1 MKKLELN
8 WYLSLMQILSSRI
21 SKLYICMTFFL
32 IMPDTFY
39 WYTLNDYTNYQTAF
53 TAIADSTGLTWLIV
67 SYLALFFAIFVQ
79 NLEMRA
85 FLTVVAFVTRIFFLV
100 WLTDIWRANEVSFTQ
115 LLQNVFV
122 KTGEAPYVEAFAT
135 IALAPL
141 VLAIIVQKTRIANLL
156 TGLVNFLKSP
166 SNKTHQVVFY
176 GISATAYLVSTVVMI
191 GSLLDNYEIASADS
205 PGGFQQSLIWLIFL
219 GVIQIALKLLILG
232 LGLIAS
238 LWAWISWQ
246 SDIKTV
252 LGHMKDFKL
261 SEYLTRKVASYL
273 YTFYFV
279 FIIGLA
285 AVGIPIFAS
294 TTYGINQDYAAFP
307 MVALAGVV
315 VTFLVI
321 LAIRLVFELAVAII
335 HIAENTKG
343 GLRK

>member
-1 MKKLELN
+1 MNLISNKLHRL
-8 WYLSLMQILSSRI
+8 YLVIALLLVI
-21 SKLYICMTFFL
+21 
-32 IMPDTFY
+32 PDTFY
-39 WYTLNDYTNYQTAF
+39 WYTLNDYSNYQDAF
-53 TAIADSTGLTWLIV
+53 TAITSSTGLTWLIV
-67 SYLALFFAIFVQ
+67 SYLALFFAIFAQ

-100 WLTDIWRANEVSFTQ
+100 WLTDIWRSNEVGFTQ
-115 LLQNVFV
+115 VIKNVFI
-122 KTGEAPYVEAFAT
+122 KTGEAPYVESFAT
-135 IALAPL
+135 IALIPM
-141 VLAIIVQKTRIANLL
+141 VLALIVQKTRIANLL

-166 SNKTHQVVFY
+166 ANKTHQVVFY
-176 GISATAYLVSTVVMI
+176 TSSAAFYLLALIAMVR
-191 GSLLDNYEIASADS
+191 SLLDNYDLAASDLPS
-205 PGGFQQSLIWLIFL
+205 GISQSLIWLVVL
-219 GVIQIALKLLILG
+219 GAIQIALKLLILG
-232 LGLIAS
+232 LGLLAS

-246 SDIKTV
+246 ADIKTV

-285 AVGIPIFAS
+285 AVCIPIYAS

-307 MVALAGVV
+307 MVALAGVI

-321 LAIRLVFELAVAII
+321 LAIRLVFELAVAVV

>member
-1 MKKLELN
+1 MNLISIKLHRL
-8 WYLSLMQILSSRI
+8 YLVITLLLVI
-21 SKLYICMTFFL
+21 
-32 IMPDTFY
+32 PDTFY
-39 WYTLNDYTNYQTAF
+39 WYTLNDYSYYQDAF
-53 TAIADSTGLTWLIV
+53 TAITSSTGLTWLIV
-67 SYLALFFAIFVQ
+67 SYLALFFAIFAQ

-85 FLTVVAFVTRIFFLV
+85 FLTVAAFVTRIFFLV
-100 WLTDIWRANEVSFTQ
+100 WLTDIWRSNEVGFTQ
-115 LLQNVFV
+115 VLKNVFV

-135 IALAPL
+135 VALIPM
-141 VLAIIVQKTRIANLL
+141 VLALIVQKTQVANLL

-166 SNKTHQVVFY
+166 ANKTHQVVLY
-176 GISATAYLVSTVVMI
+176 TASATIYLLALI
-191 GSLLDNYEIASADS
+191 GMVRLLLDNYDLAASDLPS
-205 PGGFQQSLIWLIFL
+205 GVTQSLIWLVVL

-232 LGLIAS
+232 LGLLAS

-246 SDIKTV
+246 ADIKTV
-252 LGHMKDFKL
+252 LGHMKNYKL

-279 FIIGLA
+279 FVIGLA
-285 AVGIPIFAS
+285 AVGIPIYAS

-307 MVALAGVV
+307 MVALAGVI

-321 LAIRLVFELAVAII
+321 LAIRLVFELAVAVV

>member
-1 MKKLELN
+1 MILISNKLHRL
-8 WYLSLMQILSSRI
+8 YLVIALLLVI
-21 SKLYICMTFFL
+21 
-32 IMPDTFY
+32 PDTFY
-39 WYTLNDYTNYQTAF
+39 WYTLNDYSNYQDAF
-53 TAIADSTGLTWLIV
+53 TAITSSTGLTWLIV
-67 SYLALFFAIFVQ
+67 SYLALFFAIFAQ

-100 WLTDIWRANEVSFTQ
+100 WLTDIWRSNEISFTQ
-115 LLQNVFV
+115 VIKNVFV

-135 IALAPL
+135 IALIPM
-141 VLAIIVQKTRIANLL
+141 VLALIVQKTRIANLL

-166 SNKTHQVVFY
+166 ANKTHQVVFY
-176 GISATAYLVSTVVMI
+176 TSSAIIYLLALI
-191 GSLLDNYEIASADS
+191 GMVRSLLDNYDLAASDLPS
-205 PGGFQQSLIWLIFL
+205 GFSQSLIWLVVL

-232 LGLIAS
+232 LGLLTS

-246 SDIKTV
+246 ADIKTV

-273 YTFYFV
+273 YTFYFI

-285 AVGIPIFAS
+285 AVGIPIYAS

-307 MVALAGVV
+307 MVALAGVI

-321 LAIRLVFELAVAII
+321 LAIRLVFELAVAVV

>member
-1 MKKLELN
+1 MNLFSNKLHRL
-8 WYLSLMQILSSRI
+8 YLVIALLLVI
-21 SKLYICMTFFL
+21 
-32 IMPDTFY
+32 PDTFY
-39 WYTLNDYTNYQTAF
+39 WYTLNDYSNYQDAF
-53 TAIADSTGLTWLIV
+53 TAITSSTGLTWLIV
-67 SYLALFFAIFVQ
+67 SYLAFFFAIFAQ
-79 NLEMRA
+79 KLEMCA

-100 WLTDIWRANEVSFTQ
+100 WLTDIWRSNEVGFTQ
-115 LLQNVFV
+115 VIKNVFI

-135 IALAPL
+135 IALIPM
-141 VLAIIVQKTRIANLL
+141 VLALIVQKTPIANLL
-156 TGLVNFLKSP
+156 TGLVNFLKAP
-166 SNKTHQVVFY
+166 ANKTHQVVFY
-176 GISATAYLVSTVVMI
+176 ASSAAFYLLALIAMVRP
-191 GSLLDNYEIASADS
+191 LLDNYDLAASDLPS
-205 PGGFQQSLIWLIFL
+205 GVSQSLIWLVVL

-232 LGLIAS
+232 LGLLAS

-246 SDIKTV
+246 ADIKTV

-285 AVGIPIFAS
+285 AVGIPIYAS

-307 MVALAGVV
+307 MVALAGVI

-321 LAIRLVFELAVAII
+321 LAIRLVFELAVAVI

>member
-1 MKKLELN
+1 MNLISNKFHRL
-8 WYLSLMQILSSRI
+8 YLVIALLLVI
-21 SKLYICMTFFL
+21 
-32 IMPDTFY
+32 PDTFY
-39 WYTLNDYTNYQTAF
+39 WYTLNDYSNYQDAF
-53 TAIADSTGLTWLIV
+53 TAITSSTGLTWLIV
-67 SYLALFFAIFVQ
+67 SYLALFFAIFAQ

-100 WLTDIWRANEVSFTQ
+100 WLTDIWRSNEVGFTQ
-115 LLQNVFV
+115 VIKNVFI

-135 IALAPL
+135 IALIPM
-141 VLAIIVQKTRIANLL
+141 VLALIVQKTRIANLL

-166 SNKTHQVVFY
+166 ANKTHQVVFY
-176 GISATAYLVSTVVMI
+176 TSSATIYLLAIIAMVR
-191 GSLLDNYEIASADS
+191 SLLDNYDLAASDLPS
-205 PGGFQQSLIWLIFL
+205 GISQSLIWLVIL

-232 LGLIAS
+232 LGLLAS

-246 SDIKTV
+246 ADIKTV

-285 AVGIPIFAS
+285 AVGIPIYAS
-294 TTYGINQDYAAFP
+294 TIYGINQDYAAFP
-307 MVALAGVV
+307 MVALAGVIL
-315 VTFLVI
+315 TFLVI
-321 LAIRLVFELAVAII
+321 LAIRLVFELAVAVV
-335 HIAENTKG
+335 HIAEKTKG

>member
-1 MKKLELN
+1 MNLISNKLHRL
-8 WYLSLMQILSSRI
+8 YLVITLLLVI
-21 SKLYICMTFFL
+21 
-32 IMPDTFY
+32 PDTFY
-39 WYTLNDYTNYQTAF
+39 WYTLNDYSNYQDAF
-53 TAIADSTGLTWLIV
+53 TAITSSTGLTWLIV
-67 SYLALFFAIFVQ
+67 SYLALFFAIFAQ

-85 FLTVVAFVTRIFFLV
+85 FLTVAAFVTRIFFLV
-100 WLTDIWRANEVSFTQ
+100 WLTDIWRSNEVGFTQ
-115 LLQNVFV
+115 VIKNVFV

-135 IALAPL
+135 IALIPM
-141 VLAIIVQKTRIANLL
+141 VLALIVQKTQVANLL
-156 TGLVNFLKSP
+156 TGLVNFLKAP
-166 SNKTHQVVFY
+166 ANKTHQVVFY
-176 GISATAYLVSTVVMI
+176 AASATSYLLALI
-191 GSLLDNYEIASADS
+191 GMVRSLLDNYDLAASDLPS
-205 PGGFQQSLIWLIFL
+205 GVSQSLIWLVVL

-232 LGLIAS
+232 LGLLAS

-246 SDIKTV
+246 ADIKTV

-285 AVGIPIFAS
+285 AVCIPIYAS

-307 MVALAGVV
+307 MVALAGVI

-321 LAIRLVFELAVAII
+321 LAIRLVFELAVAVV

>member
-1 MKKLELN
+1 MNLI
-8 WYLSLMQILSSRI
+8 S
-21 SKLYICMTFFL
+21 SKLHRLYL
-32 IMPDTFY
+32 IITLLLIIPDTFY
-39 WYTLNDYTNYQTAF
+39 WYTLNDYSNYQDAF
-53 TAIADSTGLTWLIV
+53 TAITSSTGLTWLIV
-67 SYLALFFAIFVQ
+67 SYLALFFAIFAQ

-85 FLTVVAFVTRIFFLV
+85 FLTVAAFVTRIFFLV
-100 WLTDIWRANEVSFTQ
+100 WLTDIWRSNEVGFTQ
-115 LLQNVFV
+115 VIKNVFV

-135 IALAPL
+135 VALIPM
-141 VLAIIVQKTRIANLL
+141 VLALIVQKTQVANLL
-156 TGLVNFLKSP
+156 TGLVNFLKAP

-176 GISATAYLVSTVVMI
+176 TASATIYLLALI
-191 GSLLDNYEIASADS
+191 GMVRSLLDNYDLAASDLPS
-205 PGGFQQSLIWLIFL
+205 GVSQSLIWLVVL

-232 LGLIAS
+232 LGLLAS

-285 AVGIPIFAS
+285 AVGIPIYAS
-294 TTYGINQDYAAFP
+294 TTYGINQDFAAFP
-307 MVALAGVV
+307 MVALAGVI

-321 LAIRLVFELAVAII
+321 LAIRLVFELAVAVV
-335 HIAENTKG
+335 HIAENTKTT
-343 GLRK
+343 LRR